1 MADEENRVY
10 IEAIKMVVGNLQY
23 RNMSIKETFINTV
36 KQLEEYYIMSDKI
49 KYLDVALL
57 YIQVYLEMGFSYE
70 DGRSI
75 FDKIIQELGITKESV
90 FLERKYRQKSIK
102 LNRAQVRSMIGRWP
116 ASPHQ
121 EMKID
126 EVVSDIIAKV
136 KESAN
141 GIYYYKSVVTNDI
154 YELVINDGGK
164 LFHDIKRRIFYTFE

>member
-90 FLERKYRQKSIK
+90 FLERKY
-102 LNRAQVRSMIGRWP
+102 
-116 ASPHQ
+116 
-121 EMKID
+121 
-126 EVVSDIIAKV
+126 
-136 KESAN
+136 
-141 GIYYYKSVVTNDI
+141 
-154 YELVINDGGK
+154 
-164 LFHDIKRRIFYTFE
+164 

>member
-1 MADEENRVY
+1 
-10 IEAIKMVVGNLQY
+10 
-23 RNMSIKETFINTV
+23 
-36 KQLEEYYIMSDKI
+36 
-49 KYLDVALL
+49 
-57 YIQVYLEMGFSYE
+57 
-70 DGRSI
+70 
-75 FDKIIQELGITKESV
+75 
-90 FLERKYRQKSIK
+90 
-102 LNRAQVRSMIGRWP
+102 MIGRWP